1 MNIPKHIPVW
11 SQLDFLEK
19 FLSGAEYLWNFLFC
33 AVWLYSIHNF
43 SKNLSQSAY
52 QKIDLHTCSHPTTK
66 PMSAVFLLSPK
77 FPENLILVHLLFH
90 PTCSKMC
97 LPPCAL
103 TTMSCEL
110 LMKVQST
117 ICKSLSVP
125 LAVSDVTK
133 WHPSVVTGHSSIH
146 DCCCLLLVLLFWRIF
161 QVCSVSV
168 GQFLSVFSEFYKAL
182 FLRSVLLKTLPYPP
196 PPPIQKKKKGGV
208 RIGFQGPSTVS
219 WHSTYSFLISELK
232 NHWCEFPVQE
242 CNSFLF

>member
-52 QKIDLHTCSHPTTK
+52 QKIDLHTCTHPTTK

-97 LPPCAL
+97 LPPCAV
-103 TTMSCEL
+103 TTMSSEL

-146 DCCCLLLVLLFWRIF
+146 DCCCLLSLLVLLFWRIF

-168 GQFLSVFSEFYKAL
+168 GHAISETIVFSVCSSSLGILKSKKFTWWLQNLAFLLLLLETEL
-182 FLRSVLLKTLPYPP
+182 FVSEIKHACFAPMSFT
-196 PPPIQKKKKGGV
+196 GV
-208 RIGFQGPSTVS
+208 S
-219 WHSTYSFLISELK
+219 L
-232 NHWCEFPVQE
+232 
-242 CNSFLF
+242 